1 MKSKMVK
8 SARRVREWLGA
19 LSFRTG
25 VVIAA
30 ACVCCY
36 ALSFLQMLLPIGVG
50 AKGVLWATFYGL
62 AKACQYTAILI
73 LGKEGVARLKSAV
86 RQRGKSSG
94 DVAARGA
101 ETSPAQD

>member
-50 AKGVLWATFYGL
+50 AKG
-62 AKACQYTAILI
+62 
-73 LGKEGVARLKSAV
+73 SAV
-86 RQRGKSSG
+86 GHILWPGQGMPKTLLS
-94 DVAARGA
+94 
-101 ETSPAQD
+101 

>member
-19 LSFRTG
+19 LSFRPP
-25 VVIAA
+25 IAA

-73 LGKEGVARLKSAV
+73 LGKEGMARLKSAV

-101 ETSPAQD
+101 ETSPAED